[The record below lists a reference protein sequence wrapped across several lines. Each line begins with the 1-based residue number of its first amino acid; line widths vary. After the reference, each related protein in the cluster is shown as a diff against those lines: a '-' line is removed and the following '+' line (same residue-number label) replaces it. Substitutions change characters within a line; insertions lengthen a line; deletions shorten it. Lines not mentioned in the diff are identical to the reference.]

1 LAVLLGLGGLVSY
14 LSLRWLLTPTVL
26 VPYPDSACITGLK
39 YYTYCPA
46 DTHSLKC
53 YHIPIVPDGLDARR
67 ILDYLATVQKQR
79 ILNPSGPLYGRDT
92 QLQIEIDYLSG
103 PLKGTRMGI
112 RLGNVNC
119 FFFISDGN
127 SPLYAVLEPETVKET
142 IFQMLPKQVS
152 RYKMFAGKSLSNTR
166 R

>member
-26 VPYPDSACITGLK
+26 VPYPDTACITGLK

-46 DTHSLKC
+46 DAHPLKC
-53 YHIPIVPDGLDARR
+53 YHIPIVPDGQDARR

-79 ILNPSGPLYGRDT
+79 ILNPRSPIYGRDI
-92 QLQIEIDYLSG
+92 QFQIEIDYLSG
-103 PLKGTRMGI
+103 PLKGTHTGI
-112 RLGNVNC
+112 RLGNVNY